1 MDEYVFLKLFKT
13 EEPDIKLPNS
23 LNFTKSDEFT
33 RFKGV
38 LEDTIYNLEWQH
50 RDSVKILLERKKISS
65 KFLPTIC
72 FLRTNLKSYMEST
85 MFNLIESFEALALV
99 IQKDDPQVAASM
111 LEQSDKLKNEINAKK
126 KKSKSVEFASH
137 I

>member
-1 MDEYVFLKLFKT
+1 M
-13 EEPDIKLPNS
+13 I
-23 LNFTKSDEFT
+23 
-33 RFKGV
+33 
-38 LEDTIYNLEWQH
+38 
-50 RDSVKILLERKKISS
+50 
-65 KFLPTIC
+65 
-72 FLRTNLKSYMEST
+72 
-85 MFNLIESFEALALV
+85 NLIESFEALALV